1 MQAIM
6 CPNSDI
12 WVYFSMRVEYWGKEL
27 LVVEVGCDRVI
38 ALKTD

>member
-1 MQAIM
+1 M

-12 WVYFSMRVEYWGKEL
+12 WVCVSMRVEYWEKEL
-27 LVVEVGCDRVI
+27 LVVEVECDRVI